1 MKERR
6 FIALDIETVPDEA
19 LVSAVD
25 GEPSRPYTEQLRRV
39 LADRRAR
46 SGGRSDFLP
55 LPYHRPVAVCT
66 LEAVEEDGI
75 LRVASVSAWTDRN
88 GDEAAFLRRTW
99 HRLDSRTLVTFH
111 GRGFDL
117 PVLELRSMKLG
128 VAAPRWFRSAREE
141 GSPAHLDLLDLL
153 SNRRAAP
160 SAPLDLYAKLVGLP
174 GKEGVAGK
182 DVQVL
187 YAEGALDRI
196 AAYCMTD
203 VVQTWLLF
211 LRYRL
216 LEGTLSAE
224 GYVASARAARHQL
237 PALFARLGPGE
248 RAVLDGYLEKCAP
261 YFADDAAASPSAE
274 LAFAGAR
281 QRGA

>member
-1 MKERR
+1 
-6 FIALDIETVPDEA
+6 
-19 LVSAVD
+19 
-25 GEPSRPYTEQLRRV
+25 
-39 LADRRAR
+39 
-46 SGGRSDFLP
+46 
-55 LPYHRPVAVCT
+55 
-66 LEAVEEDGI
+66 
-75 LRVASVSAWTDRN
+75 
-88 GDEAAFLRRTW
+88 
-99 HRLDSRTLVTFH
+99 
-111 GRGFDL
+111 
-117 PVLELRSMKLG
+117 
-128 VAAPRWFRSAREE
+128 
-141 GSPAHLDLLDLL
+141 
-153 SNRRAAP
+153 
-160 SAPLDLYAKLVGLP
+160 
-174 GKEGVAGK
+174 
-182 DVQVL
+182 
-187 YAEGALDRI
+187 
-196 AAYCMTD
+196 MTD